1 MQTETL
7 KDYLSRTELAV
18 EFGVSTK
25 TLVRWEKDEGLPV
38 TFLGRDP
45 LYYKQNSA
53 VAARAGEE
61 RKAGREGRVD
71 DRTSSHRW
79 TGPASNA
86 ER

>member
-45 LYYKQNSA
+45 LYYKPSIQRWLR
-53 VAARAGEE
+53 AREKNG
-61 RKAGREGRVD
+61 KQTGRP
-71 DRTSSHRW
+71 HR
-79 TGPASNA
+79 
-86 ER
+86 